1 MKKNKDVIE
10 FRKKLID
17 LYCSEIY
24 YLGVTCN
31 DGKTN
36 VMTEEKK
43 KVISD
48 ILIEFN
54 IHFGN
59 KGYDLG

>member
-10 FRKKLID
+10 FRRKLID
-17 LYCSEIY
+17 LYCSNIY
-24 YLGVTCN
+24 YLGEACN

-36 VMTEEKK
+36 VMTAEKR
-43 KVISD
+43 KVIND